1 MYTNLQYFGFIKEQH
16 RKLAT
21 EVLSRMSLTSFV
33 RGWNLLF
40 YIYGHLNFESIL
52 K

>member
-1 MYTNLQYFGFIKEQH
+1 MKEQH

-21 EVLSRMSLTSFV
+21 DVLNLMSLTSFV
-33 RGWNLLF
+33 RGWNLF